1 MLHNAI
7 IYSDNVYFARAAS
20 EIGKEKLI
28 EGYEKLKIGSKIP
41 FELSL
46 NASQYQNK
54 DSKFDDQQL
63 ADSGYGQG
71 QLLLNP
77 VQLASIYG
85 AFVNEGTI
93 AQPYLVIDEK
103 PNDAWIKD
111 VFSKDTVKRIKEA
124 LVGVI
129 SDSNGTGHSIYH
141 QDIELAGKTGTAEL
155 KSSQNDTSGSEI
167 GWFTVMTTNS
177 DNPVLITTMVE
188 DVKNRGGS
196 GYVVDHMKAP
206 LGSYLYR

>member
-1 MLHNAI
+1 MEDD
-7 IYSDNVYFARAAS
+7 S
-20 EIGKEKLI
+20 K
-28 EGYEKLKIGSKIP
+28 KLKNWIQKLP

-93 AQPYLVIDEK
+93 AQTYLVIDEK

-111 VFSKDTVKRIKEA
+111 VLAKIQLRESKR
-124 LVGVI
+124 L
-129 SDSNGTGHSIYH
+129 
-141 QDIELAGKTGTAEL
+141 
-155 KSSQNDTSGSEI
+155 
-167 GWFTVMTTNS
+167 
-177 DNPVLITTMVE
+177 
-188 DVKNRGGS
+188 
-196 GYVVDHMKAP
+196 
-206 LGSYLYR
+206 